1 MTKKERYEKVI
12 EFFEKTMPDPK
23 TELNYKTPYELMVA
37 VMLSAQCTD
46 VRVNKITP
54 HFFEVFPDFEALAN
68 ATPDKVF
75 ELIKSCSYPN
85 NKSKHLVSAAKKVL
99 TDFNG
104 SLPDTVEELQKIPG
118 IGRKS
123 ANVLV
128 SIIYNK
134 PAIAV
139 DTHVFRV
146 ANRLGLAEGKTP
158 LEVEKQL
165 EKHFPRHLLP
175 KAHHWLILH
184 GRYVCKKIKPDCENC
199 GLKEIC
205 KFYNTQKN
213 KNHACNN
220 S

>member
-1 MTKKERYEKVI
+1 MTKKELYKKVA
-12 EFFEKTMPDPK
+12 EYFEKSMPDPK

-46 VRVNKITP
+46 IRVNKITP
-54 HFFEVFPDFEALAN
+54 EFFNKFPDVQALSKASF
-68 ATPDKVF
+68 TDVF

-85 NKSKHLVSAAKKVL
+85 NKAKHLIEAAKKLV
-99 TDFNG
+99 NEYNNK
-104 SLPDTVEELQKIPG
+104 LPDNIEELQKLSG

-128 SIIYNK
+128 SIIYDK

-146 ANRLGLAEGKTP
+146 ANRIGLANAKTP
-158 LEVEKQL
+158 LGVEKQL
-165 EKHFPRHLLP
+165 MEGFEKNILP

-184 GRYVCKKIKPDCENC
+184 GRYVCKSKSPNCNEC
-199 GLKEIC
+199 GLKEYC
-205 KFYNTQKN
+205 KFYKTQNK
-213 KNHACNN
+213 KNHVEN
-220 S
+220 

>member
-1 MTKKERYEKVI
+1 MTTKERYEKVI
-12 EFFEKTMPDPK
+12 AFFEKTLPDPK

-54 HFFEVFPDFEALAN
+54 QLFEVYPDFKALAN
-68 ATPDKVF
+68 TTPDKVF

-85 NKSKHLVSAAKKVL
+85 NKAKHLVNAARKVL
-99 TDFNG
+99 ADFNG
-104 SLPDTVEELQKIPG
+104 RLPDTVEDLQKIPG

-146 ANRLGLAEGKTP
+146 ANRIGLAKGKTP

-165 EKHFPRHLLP
+165 TKHFPEHLLP

-184 GRYVCKKIKPDCENC
+184 GRYVCKKINPDCKNC

-205 KFYNTQKN
+205 KFYNTQK
-213 KNHACNN
+213 K
-220 S
+220 